1 MLQQI
6 STAKERWG
14 GVSEVIDRWLNE
26 RQELL
31 VRFCSIDGLEEFQ
44 SKPTSV
50 TSKIQTFC
58 DILIDYVSAGHFEV
72 YEKLLK
78 QAAQYN
84 DGSQALYD
92 RLYPQLEENTQQNLD
107 FTDKY
112 ATEELCRK
120 NKTSLSADLSRLG
133 EALETRF
140 QLEDQLIEQL
150 HEAHS
155 EIMPE

>member
-44 SKPTSV
+44 STPASI
-50 TSKIQTFC
+50 TSKIQSFC

-78 QAAQYN
+78 QAAEYN
-84 DGSQALYD
+84 GDGKALYD
-92 RLYPQLEENTQQNLD
+92 KLYPQLEENTQQNLD
-107 FTDKY
+107 FADKY

-120 NKTSLSADLSRLG
+120 NRASLNSDLSNLG
-133 EALETRF
+133 EALENRF

-150 HEAHS
+150 HEAHR
-155 EIMPE
+155 EKLPE